1 MNEADK
7 YDLLDKLEGVI
18 YKLTIY
24 YDSPAHFRGA
34 IEDAVEDAIQD
45 CEAEWGE

>member
-7 YDLLDKLEGVI
+7 YDLLDKLEGAI
-18 YKLTIY
+18 YQLTMY
-24 YDSPAHFRGA
+24 YDSPSDFRSA
-34 IEDAVEDAIQD
+34 IEEVVEDAIQD